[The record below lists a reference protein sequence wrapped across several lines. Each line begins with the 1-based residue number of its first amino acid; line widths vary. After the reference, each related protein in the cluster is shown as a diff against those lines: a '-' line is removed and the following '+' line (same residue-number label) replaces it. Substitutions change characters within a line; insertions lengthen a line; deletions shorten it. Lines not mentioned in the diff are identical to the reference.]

1 MQLQKPVNPLRKE
14 PGFKNTEQYIILL
27 MIYRSKAPL
36 RIGLA
41 GGGTDVSPYSD
52 LYGGAILNAT
62 LSLYA
67 HATIEP
73 IEENGIILTALD
85 RHEEQR
91 FDWANELPLDGM
103 LDLLKGVYNRIQKDY
118 GLPMTNFRL
127 STFVDA
133 PAGSGLGT
141 SSTLV
146 VAIIGA
152 FAEMLRLPLGEYDI
166 AQYAYEIERKDLNLA
181 GGKQD
186 QYAATFGGVNFMEF
200 FDDEK
205 VVVNPLRIKDEYLFE
220 LENNLLLYYTST
232 SRESAKIIAQQSQN
246 VTDKNN
252 KSIEAMHQLK
262 QQAQMMKEALLKG
275 RLHEIGEIL
284 DFGFQQKRKMADGI
298 SNTLMDE
305 IYETAKASGATGGK
319 ISGAGGGGF
328 MIFYCPANTKHN
340 VIKNLER
347 FGGRHRRYQF
357 VQHGLKSWTI

>member
-1 MQLQKPVNPLRKE
+1 
-14 PGFKNTEQYIILL
+14 

-73 IEENGIILTALD
+73 IEENNIILHAID
-85 RHEEQR
+85 QKEEEYIESS
-91 FDWANELPLDGM
+91 NELPAHGKLI
-103 LDLLKGVYNRIQKDY
+103 LLKGVYNRIQNDY
-118 GLPMTNFRL
+118 GVPSKNFRL

-146 VAIIGA
+146 VAIVGA

-166 AQYAYEIERKDLNLA
+166 AHYAYEIERKDLGLA

-200 FDDEK
+200 YDDDK
-205 VVVNPLRIKDEYLFE
+205 VIVNPLRIKQEYLSE
-220 LENNLLLYYTST
+220 LGNNAVLYFTST
-232 SRESAKIIAQQSQN
+232 SRESATIIKEQQKN
-246 VTDKNN
+246 VLEKNE

-262 QQAQMMKEALLKG
+262 EQA
-275 RLHEIGEIL
+275 
-284 DFGFQQKRKMADGI
+284 
-298 SNTLMDE
+298 
-305 IYETAKASGATGGK
+305 
-319 ISGAGGGGF
+319 
-328 MIFYCPANTKHN
+328 
-340 VIKNLER
+340 
-347 FGGRHRRYQF
+347 
-357 VQHGLKSWTI
+357 